1 MEPGEGREEFD
12 RGLPSAPVGV
22 EHEHG
27 YEPGPDPQPT
37 SLIDQ
42 IAVAQHDPPVGVIL
56 IGWERPPGSATS
68 LASGYPAQVE
78 KSAVYVVTGC
88 AGRSDRVLASAD
100 DEVAVIRSA
109 MSGPATAEALAAR
122 MARQLEVELDR
133 LAIEAGEPSARWA
146 IGLVVGRD
154 DDGPTDLVR
163 YAERALGDAWLLGG
177 RRVVAF
183 DDGDRG
189 GNPVR

>member
-1 MEPGEGREEFD
+1 M
-12 RGLPSAPVGV
+12 
-22 EHEHG
+22 
-27 YEPGPDPQPT
+27 
-37 SLIDQ
+37 
-42 IAVAQHDPPVGVIL
+42 AQNDPPVGVIL
-56 IGWERPPGSATS
+56 VGWERPPGSGTS
-68 LASGYPAQVE
+68 LEFGYPAHVE
-78 KSAVYVVTGC
+78 KSVVHVVTGC

-133 LAIEAGEPSARWA
+133 LAIAAGEASARWA
-146 IGLVVGRD
+146 IGVVVGRD

-163 YAERALGDAWLLGG
+163 YAERSLGDAWLLGG

-183 DDGDRG
+183 EDSERAS
-189 GNPVR
+189 NPPR

>member
-1 MEPGEGREEFD
+1 V
-12 RGLPSAPVGV
+12 AAQ
-22 EHEHG
+22 
-27 YEPGPDPQPT
+27 PQPT

-42 IAVAQHDPPVGVIL
+42 IAVAQNDPPVGVIL
-56 IGWERPPGSATS
+56 IGWERPPSSATT
-68 LASGYPAQVE
+68 LESGYPVQVE
-78 KSAVYVVTGC
+78 KSVVYVVTGC

-122 MARQLEVELDR
+122 MAKQLEVELDR
-133 LAIEAGEPSARWA
+133 LAIEADEPSARWA
-146 IGLVVGRD
+146 IGVVVGRD
-154 DDGPTDLVR
+154 DDSATDLVR

-183 DDGDRG
+183 EDSDRRS
-189 GNPVR
+189 NPPR